1 VVADIAGRVDGL
13 VGENGHQGFGPD
25 GVDGFERREDAG
37 VDVSEVQL
45 VDAVVVEKVGQNF
58 GDVFF
63 VVDVAFGIAE
73 GAADEHGGSVADVA
87 GDDGVGKR
95 RLVEVCESGVDGV
108 AEIDAGVDEGAV
120 EIEDDEPGARGH
132 FLTIIDGAGVS
143 SVRTEGGSAMSE
155 LETGGWTRRKFMTAV
170 AATGVAGSAMMHGVA
185 AEAQN
190 PVDADEAIKELMAG
204 NARFVAGKLTSFDLD
219 LKILKAG
226 TVEKQEPFAAI
237 LSCAD
242 SRVPVELVFDQSIGH
257 LFVARVAGNMLTPE
271 IIGSLEYG
279 VAVLGIKAIMVLG
292 HAKCGAVSAAMKG
305 QEVPGQISVLY
316 QHMMPAIKDA
326 HEDVAAAV
334 KANALFQAQLL
345 RESSTVI
352 AKAMKDDGVKVVAGY
367 YDLATGKV
375 QPL

>member
-1 VVADIAGRVDGL
+1 
-13 VGENGHQGFGPD
+13 
-25 GVDGFERREDAG
+25 
-37 VDVSEVQL
+37 
-45 VDAVVVEKVGQNF
+45 
-58 GDVFF
+58 
-63 VVDVAFGIAE
+63 
-73 GAADEHGGSVADVA
+73 
-87 GDDGVGKR
+87 
-95 RLVEVCESGVDGV
+95 
-108 AEIDAGVDEGAV
+108 
-120 EIEDDEPGARGH
+120 
-132 FLTIIDGAGVS
+132 
-143 SVRTEGGSAMSE
+143 MSE
-155 LETGGWTRRKFMTAV
+155 LDRSAWTRRRFMAAV
-170 AATGVAGSAMMHGVA
+170 AATGVAGGAMMHGTA
-185 AEAQN
+185 AEAQ
-190 PVDADEAIKELMAG
+190 PVGADEAIQELMAG

-257 LFVARVAGNMLTPE
+257 LFVTRVAGNMLTPE

-305 QEVPGQISVLY
+305 QEVPGQISSLY
-316 QHMMPAIKDA
+316 QHMMPAIKDI

-334 KANALFQAQLL
+334 KANALFQARLL
-345 RESSTVI
+345 GVSSTVI

-375 QPL
+375 LPL